1 MGTWGAGNLDSDYAL
16 DELSTRT
23 HDLLTELLLRA
34 QRKHSR
40 EWDEYDHTTLF
51 VEFEIVFALD
61 AHGLMSTGKFPA
73 AAAIRA
79 LAAEFLVDYDD
90 YLEEAWPER
99 RAKIVDTFEKFAVLC
114 DKHEGTGGLPAP
126 PVPPT
131 PSATRATAA
140 PISKVAKPRKPKRKP
155 ANKR

>member
-23 HDLLTELLLRA
+23 HELLTELLLRA

-51 VEFEIVFALD
+51 VELEIVFALD
-61 AHGLMSTGKFPA
+61 AHGLMIGKFPA

-79 LAAEFLVDYDD
+79 LATDFLTAYDD
-90 YLEEAWPER
+90 YLEDAWPER
-99 RAKIVDTFEKFAVLC
+99 RAKIVESFERFAVLC
-114 DKHEGTGGLPAP
+114 DKHEGTGQLPKP
-126 PVPPT
+126 PVPPA
-131 PSATRATAA
+131 PSATKATTPPSSKSKA
-140 PISKVAKPRKPKRKP
+140 PAKKPRKR
-155 ANKR
+155 